1 MVELLSLNVC
11 YKIKFQIANCNMD
24 VMLDMVSDQTDN
36 LILVNFRTFAD
47 LPHHIS
53 SQHDPNQ
60 VRRHRWPYFAIQD
73 IRAAIRP

>member
-1 MVELLSLNVC
+1 
-11 YKIKFQIANCNMD
+11 MD

-60 VRRHRWPYFAIQD
+60 VRRQRWPCFAIQD